1 MPQSLNPF
9 PMLTACEQYCNIH
22 FSLQLSVKQPVT
34 FAAMQTDRDNSN
46 WMYMLRTTQQHH
58 VQLSLLA
65 DQKANI
71 LIASNSIILSLTLS
85 RLEVLQG
92 YWCTYSM
99 VAMSIVS
106 IVLALFVVAPLSLP
120 KRRPKLK
127 EEQFNSLFFDHFSQ
141 LSHEEYQAHM
151 SEIMETPE
159 QVQRAMV
166 KDIYQIGRVLQTR
179 KYPFL
184 KFSSLV
190 FVVGVL
196 LSIVFLAAQFSMS

>member
-1 MPQSLNPF
+1 
-9 PMLTACEQYCNIH
+9 MLPACKQYRNIH
-22 FSLQLSVKQPVT
+22 CLLKLSVEQT
-34 FAAMQTDRDNSN
+34 FTFVPMQTDPKNSN

-85 RLEVLQG
+85 RLEVLQD

-127 EEQFNSLFFDHFSQ
+127 DEQFNSLFFDHFSQ

-196 LSIVFLAAQFSMS
+196 LSIVLLAAQFSMS

>member
-1 MPQSLNPF
+1 M
-9 PMLTACEQYCNIH
+9 EQT
-22 FSLQLSVKQPVT
+22 SR
-34 FAAMQTDRDNSN
+34 FAAMQTDPKNSN

-85 RLEVLQG
+85 RLEVLQD

-99 VAMSIVS
+99 VVMSIAS

-120 KRRPKLK
+120 KRRPKIGQ
-127 EEQFNSLFFDHFSQ
+127 EQFNSLFFDHFSQ

-151 SEIMETPE
+151 KEIIETPE
-159 QVQRAMV
+159 HVQRAMV

-184 KFSSLV
+184 KFSALV

-196 LSIVFLAAQFSMS
+196 LSIVLLVAQFSMS